1 MNFKT
6 FSVLRLQH
14 MNTQLCLSMNPH
26 YSRESEHADV
36 PKCNLTQLKIDKK
49 KEHFQK

>member
-14 MNTQLCLSMNPH
+14 MNAFQWIHIIVEKVNMPMYQN
-26 YSRESEHADV
+26 V
-36 PKCNLTQLKIDKK
+36 VWQQLKIDKK
-49 KEHFQK
+49 KEHFQKW